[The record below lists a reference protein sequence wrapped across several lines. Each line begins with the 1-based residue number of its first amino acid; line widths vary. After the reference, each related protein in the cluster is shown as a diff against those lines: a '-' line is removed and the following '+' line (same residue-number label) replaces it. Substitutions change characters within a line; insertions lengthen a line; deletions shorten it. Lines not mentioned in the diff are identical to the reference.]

1 MNRMNL
7 SHSWEERMMYL
18 ASMHFGFPFTNFAF
32 TSTCLKLFIIR
43 KSELNRVCLLEKS
56 GGSERETER
65 ETKMETSRTRWWCVK
80 RGSDDVWRFK
90 IRNTSRDEMIQKT
103 ARTHRGHLAFL
114 VGQVHPRDVPCR
126 AFEHVRVF
134 EREKR
139 RPGRSVSRLCEFH
152 VRDGCFHGVSDEGNR
167 RAVRDE

>member
-1 MNRMNL
+1 
-7 SHSWEERMMYL
+7 
-18 ASMHFGFPFTNFAF
+18 
-32 TSTCLKLFIIR
+32 
-43 KSELNRVCLLEKS
+43 
-56 GGSERETER
+56 
-65 ETKMETSRTRWWCVK
+65 
-80 RGSDDVWRFK
+80 
-90 IRNTSRDEMIQKT
+90 MIQKT
-103 ARTHRGHLAFL
+103 TTTHRGHLAFL